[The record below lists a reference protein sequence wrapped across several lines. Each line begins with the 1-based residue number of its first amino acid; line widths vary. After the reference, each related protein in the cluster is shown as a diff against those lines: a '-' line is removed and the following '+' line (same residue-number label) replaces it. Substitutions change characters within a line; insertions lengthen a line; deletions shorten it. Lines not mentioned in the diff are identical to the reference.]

1 MIERVHGFIGDD
13 PQRLKSVGPRGQ
25 DKRDLAKSEE
35 TEPEVFPIIIPGS
48 VVSSMQ
54 PHLIPA
60 WRTAPGDVPRHRAQ
74 TPSYRPPSN

>member
-35 TEPEVFPIIIPGS
+35 TELGVFPRFTLGS
-48 VVSSMQ
+48 VVSSSQ

-60 WRTAPGDVPRHRAQ
+60 WRTGHGVAPQHQAQ
-74 TPSYRPPSN
+74 TPLYTPPLN